1 MKQPKAAASLIVTR
15 ACQYVAAY
23 DTKLPGEVGRIPQK
37 GPVFLELFATGLNA
51 ALVRSWREEELDRL
65 GAC

>member
-1 MKQPKAAASLIVTR
+1 MTR

-23 DTKLPGEVGRIPQK
+23 DTQLAVEVGKNSQK
-37 GPVFLELFATGLNA
+37 GPVYLELFATGLNA

>member
-1 MKQPKAAASLIVTR
+1 MTR

-23 DTKLPGEVGRIPQK
+23 DTQLPGEVGKNSQK

>member
-1 MKQPKAAASLIVTR
+1 MTR

-23 DTKLPGEVGRIPQK
+23 DTQLPGEVGRISQK

-51 ALVRSWREEELDRL
+51 ALVRSWREEEVDRL